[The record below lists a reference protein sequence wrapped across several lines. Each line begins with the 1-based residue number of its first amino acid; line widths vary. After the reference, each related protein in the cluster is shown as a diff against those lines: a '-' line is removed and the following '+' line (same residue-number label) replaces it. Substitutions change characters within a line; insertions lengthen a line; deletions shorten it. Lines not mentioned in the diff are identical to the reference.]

1 MLWGYHYCDS
11 YLSLPRNE
19 EFGGDSCPWSTISAL
34 SQERLRWKKAM
45 SEKHQKLKWHWG
57 APPCMVFA
65 CGSQGLQASRLSSLN
80 QKTFALFLVGKIGWT
95 YPIPHS
101 PFGKGK
107 NFPTELFES
116 LYHYWQ
122 MAIWEFYTWQPE
134 GWWGTSGHLCISVV
148 LR

>member
-1 MLWGYHYCDS
+1 MRISLLWLIPES
-11 YLSLPRNE
+11 PQKWRVWRRQLSLKHYLGTFPGTAPVE
-19 EFGGDSCPWSTISAL
+19 ESH
-34 SQERLRWKKAM
+34 ERETPKVEVTLGCSSMHGLCLWV
-45 SEKHQKLKWHWG
+45 SG
-57 APPCMVFA
+57 VA
-65 CGSQGLQASRLSSLN
+65 CGSRLFSLN
-80 QKTFALFLVGKIGWT
+80 QKTFALFLVEKIGWT
-95 YPIPHS
+95 YPIPHF

-107 NFPTELFES
+107 NFPTELFEP